1 MKPSRS
7 ALPRLLTIG
16 GLLVTLTATLFAG
29 SVASP
34 AASSAAGV
42 VTAATADQAAD
53 WAHSR
58 KGSPYDYGAN
68 GPHRFDC
75 SGLTRWAYARVGTS
89 LPHSSSAQAAGV
101 DRVKRSHA
109 RRGDLVFFYNSSGV
123 FHVGI
128 YAGHGNV
135 WHAPYSG
142 TYVRRDHIWTNQVFF
157 GRVR

>member
-16 GLLVTLTATLFAG
+16 GLVATLTATLFAG

-42 VTAATADQAAD
+42 VTAATADHAAD

-58 KGSPYDYGAN
+58 KGSPYGYGAN

-75 SGLTRWAYARVGTS
+75 SGLTRWVYARVGTS
-89 LPHSSSAQAAGV
+89 LPHSSSAQADRV

-109 RRGDLVFFYNSSGV
+109 RRGDLVFFYNSGGV

-142 TYVRRDHIWTNQVFF
+142 THVRRDHIWTTQVFF